1 MSVEALVPTIR
12 LAVQA
17 DVPAIAEIQE
27 ASILSLG
34 AAVYGHDK
42 ARAWLRFGIEQSRG
56 LLRQGEFFVAEAG
69 GLVVGVSGWSPD
81 PERLD
86 TAWIRYVF
94 VRPEVARQGLGRRL
108 VTTAEDAALAAGRP
122 RLLLWASLNA
132 LGFYQALRYQR
143 LRRATWPIA
152 AGIDLDYVLMTKR
165 LRRRRRLAGP
175 SGR

>member
-1 MSVEALVPTIR
+1 LVPSIR
-12 LAVQA
+12 PAVQA

-34 AAVYGHDK
+34 AVVYGHDK
-42 ARAWLRFGIEQSRG
+42 ARAWVRFGIEQSRG
-56 LLRQGEFFVAEAG
+56 LLRQGEFFVADAG

-81 PERLD
+81 PDRHD

-94 VRPEVARQGLGRRL
+94 VRPEVARRGLGRRL
-108 VTTAEDAALAAGRP
+108 VTTAEGAALAAGRP

-165 LRRRRRLAGP
+165 LRRRRRRA
-175 SGR
+175 

>member
-1 MSVEALVPTIR
+1 VSVEALVPTIR

-42 ARAWLRFGIEQSRG
+42 AQAWLRFGIEQSRG

-165 LRRRRRLAGP
+165 LRRRRRLAAP
-175 SGR
+175 PGR

>member
-1 MSVEALVPTIR
+1 VSVEALVPTIR

-175 SGR
+175 SAR